1 MEKVEGIKKLR
12 LPYSSL
18 NPNFLA
24 GIAEYFGD
32 NNDWFH
38 NDVKDAN
45 VSQKDSALKI
55 SKKDGVAMLPTP

>member
-1 MEKVEGIKKLR
+1 

-24 GIAEYFGD
+24 GFAEYFGD